1 MRFVDD
7 DGSIIVPKSV
17 RPIIEYSP
25 TTLGSGSG
33 ALRQFRAGKLHI
45 REYEGYYS
53 VHSDKIDPLNDPL
66 GHLIVDAPE
75 YLVGILSGLSIYSTL
90 KERSINS
97 SRKNRA
103 NSNSFSEIGV
113 KDGSFPFLAGILAAY
128 TGYSLAKSLKKDR
141 SKAGINFGKD

>member
-1 MRFVDD
+1 VKFVDE
-7 DGSIIVPKSV
+7 DGSIIVPKSI

-25 TTLGSGSG
+25 TALGSGCG

-45 REYEGYYS
+45 REYDSYYS

-75 YLVGILSGLSIYSTL
+75 YLVGMLSGISIYSTL
-90 KERSINS
+90 KERSINR
-97 SRKNRA
+97 SRKNST

-113 KDGSFPFLAGILAAY
+113 KDGPSPYLSGIFAAY
-128 TGYSLAKSLKKDR
+128 TGYALTKSLKKLVQR
-141 SKAGINFGKD
+141 RG